1 MLRKRMNASVPDR
14 SSDPFLG
21 PTKAN
26 LSIDNYINYVNYI
39 VSFLSC

>member
-1 MLRKRMNASVPDR
+1 MLRERMNASVPDR
-14 SSDPFLG
+14 SSDPF